1 MQSTLGC
8 HLHEIQ
14 CSFAQ
19 IQATLHMAPWVCS
32 CFNHHHFLQ
41 YSNAFGVNCNG
52 KGNLQLSV
60 VWKCDEMSEQVCKI
74 PWNRNLYHPPGEKD
88 YSRNRAHGLLYFQA
102 GCSSEF
108 IFTALLR
115 WKWHTTSLDL
125 WPNHHFDVWFID
137 AQRTC
142 LSSLLSL
149 ISVEFFKVLRNSLHR
164 AVYPAGSWHKVL
176 QCYWCPWLFPAI

>member
-1 MQSTLGC
+1 
-8 HLHEIQ
+8 
-14 CSFAQ
+14 
-19 IQATLHMAPWVCS
+19 MAEFCTELLWVFS